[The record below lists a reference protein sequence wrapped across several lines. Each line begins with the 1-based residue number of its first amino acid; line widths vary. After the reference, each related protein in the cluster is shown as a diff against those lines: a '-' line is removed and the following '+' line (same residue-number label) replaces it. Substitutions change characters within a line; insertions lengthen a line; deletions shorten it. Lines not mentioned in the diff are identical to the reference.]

1 MCSSTPILKFAYH
14 LNGTTIVTWRF
25 EMPTEGTDIW
35 FSYNIDLTHLPQLMK
50 HGTDFFEGYDIR

>member
-1 MCSSTPILKFAYH
+1 
-14 LNGTTIVTWRF
+14 
-25 EMPTEGTDIW
+25 MPTEGTDIW